1 MQKCVRI
8 DQSPDA
14 DAWSGMGHK
23 TNISQGKSFSKVPAG
38 RAYASFQEGRIEKI
52 QRERERD
59 REPES
64 DT

>member
-52 QRERERD
+52 QRERERE
-59 REPES
+59 R
-64 DT
+64 